1 MAKNNLRNIFKK
13 SKKNSLKDR
22 RQDILTI
29 FMKDQFEKILRF
41 GEMPISLYTK

>member
-1 MAKNNLRNIFKK
+1 MAKNNLRNVFKK
-13 SKKNSLKDR
+13 NKRSSLRDR
-22 RQDILTI
+22 KQDILTI